1 MLLSL
6 AMKADHDMTKKVLS
20 ASLLI
25 VYFFI
30 ALTYI
35 QFLPNYTAHRLN
47 NVVHHTSRLTA
58 RAYGNGSS
66 SHAILQKFFKSTP
79 ENKRNLTADFSQ
91 VAILVGSV
99 ITAAFVIC
107 MLMSGQIYRPV
118 YAATQKYVYLQY
130 RSLRI

>member
-1 MLLSL
+1 
-6 AMKADHDMTKKVLS
+6 MKADHNMTKKVLS

-35 QFLPNYTAHRLN
+35 QFLPNYTARRLN
-47 NVVHHTSRLTA
+47 NVIHHTSRLTA
-58 RAYGNGSS
+58 GAYGNGSS

-91 VAILVGSV
+91 VAILIGSA
-99 ITAAFVIC
+99 ITAAFIACRLILV
-107 MLMSGQIYRPV
+107 QVYNPV
-118 YAATQKYVYLQY
+118 YAVTRKHVYLQY